1 MQIIQKFII
10 ISLFFLFSQ
19 NCFGGPSEPEAPE
32 VLPMEE
38 EISTDVLL
46 QTLESGS
53 NFDKGQAAI
62 QLGNRGV
69 SKAIPLLRQLL
80 SDKDPGL
87 RAGAAIALG
96 DLKDKVSSSKIA
108 NLMWSDTENPKD
120 VYLDALTRMQDP
132 SVANRIYPLLD
143 SENPTLRLQTVDT
156 LVQIGATSVGSQILA
171 LATKNKDREKDKT
184 YAMALGKLKVSPAE
198 TYLLNLTKVQDETP
212 TLAASYLALGRIKA
226 KNANDVL
233 IQALTLPYDK
243 GKENAS
249 LALIEIGNPNV
260 IPKVFSVLNV
270 ENQESKLYATDVL
283 CSIPS
288 KEAGKLAFGIL
299 NSNETK
305 NWGYAAKI
313 IGRQKYKEGKNRLEE
328 LLLKPNTPERD
339 HFAEALGW
347 IGDPSSVPI
356 LRKVLLSGEKEGP
369 YGSAWALGVMG
380 AKEAVPDLIL
390 ALDKGDTK
398 LMSYALEALGSI
410 ADPSS
415 LPKLKSLLA
424 ERPKMAPQILSTV
437 ALLKTEEARL
447 VLEEATR
454 SKNAEVYRPAMEE
467 VAKRKDKKS
476 IPLLLDLANGED
488 AEKRKLSYYALTSIT
503 GQKFRTAKE
512 WNHWVK
518 SNP

>member
-1 MQIIQKFII
+1 MYLIQKFII
-10 ISLFFLFSQ
+10 IILLFTLIQ
-19 NCFGGPSEPEAPE
+19 NCFGGPNEPETKE

-38 EISTDVLL
+38 ELSNDVLL

-69 SKAIPLLRQLL
+69 SKAVPLLRQLL

-96 DLKDKVSSSKIA
+96 DLKDKISSSKIA

-120 VYLDALTRMQDP
+120 VYLDALTRMKDP
-132 SVANRIYPLLD
+132 SVSNRIYPLLD
-143 SENPTLRLQTVDT
+143 SENPTIRLQTVDT
-156 LVQIGATSVGSQILA
+156 LVQIGANSVGSQILA
-171 LATKNKDREKDKT
+171 MATKNKDREKDKT
-184 YAMALGKLKVSPAE
+184 FAMVIGKLKISSGE
-198 TYLLNLTKVQDETP
+198 NYLLNLTKVQDDSP

-226 KNANDVL
+226 KHANEVL
-233 IQALTLPYDK
+233 IQALTLPFDK

-249 LALIEIGNPNV
+249 LALIEIGNPTV
-260 IPKVFSVLNV
+260 IPKVFSVLKG
-270 ENQESKLYATDVL
+270 ENIESKLYATDVL

-299 NSNETK
+299 NSNETM

-313 IGRQKYKEGKNRLEE
+313 IGKQKYKEGKNRLEE
-328 LLLKPNTPERD
+328 LLLKPNTPDRD

-380 AKEAVPDLIL
+380 AKESVPDLIL
-390 ALDKGDTK
+390 ALEKGDAK
-398 LMSYALEALGSI
+398 LMVYVLEALGSI

-415 LPKLKSLLA
+415 LPKLKLLLSD
-424 ERPKMAPQILSTV
+424 RPKMAPQILSTV
-437 ALLKTEEARL
+437 ALIKTEEARL
-447 VLEEATR
+447 VLEDATR

-476 IPLLLDLANGED
+476 IPLLLELANGED

-503 GQKFRTAKE
+503 GQKFRSAKE
-512 WNHWVK
+512 WNLWVK
-518 SNP
+518 DNP